1 MDSVYLD
8 ILKEWEDREANPA
21 LYEHLDTF
29 FPEYDFI
36 RRQPG
41 TLKDHWA
48 SRKKI
53 DLSLPKH
60 RLAEKTVVYRSELR
74 FREQGDWD
82 NYISV
87 IDKIIENYGLSDIY
101 AAYSFVSERLGLD
114 MPKDDSEAVKE
125 SKKRSSRK
133 ETLLNTLVEYF
144 EAQLLK
150 GTTAK
155 AVATR
160 KYLLTARG
168 FSKEDI
174 SRFHFGFVTT
184 WNDVIRFITLQK
196 GFRLEE
202 LDGVCGVR
210 NEEGYTAVGK
220 THTLAI
226 PYLCAGRIKGFLFR
240 CIEGGRPGP
249 KYIATEG
256 LDRKSVFF
264 NMPAGPIREIVV
276 VEGEMD
282 ALKATAAGVEGV
294 VAIGGSE
301 LAGERRRQVED
312 AFRRGVRR
320 ITLCLDLDTKK
331 DSEEPNL
338 EARHGHIMKC
348 VHTIKDVAP
357 SFEDIFV
364 ASFQEPTDPDQFIRE
379 RGVDEF
385 KRILVS
391 AQPYWRYLYDYK
403 EDIR

>member
-21 LYEHLDTF
+21 LYEQLDTF

-155 AVATR
+155 AAATR

-174 SRFHFGFVTT
+174 SRFHFGFVPT
-184 WNDVIRFITLQK
+184 WNDVIRYITIQK

-202 LDGVCGVR
+202 LDEVCGVR

-220 THTLAI
+220 SHTLAI
-226 PYLCAGRIKGFLFR
+226 PYFCAGRIKGFLFR
-240 CIEGGRPGP
+240 CTEGGRPGP

-264 NMPAGPIREIVV
+264 NMQAGPIREIVV

-331 DSEEPNL
+331 DSEDPNL
-338 EARHGHIMKC
+338 EARHGHVMKC
-348 VHTIKDVAP
+348 IHTIKDVAP

-364 ASFQEPTDPDQFIRE
+364 ACFQEPTDPDQFVRE
-379 RGVDEF
+379 RGVNELKKLLDG
-385 KRILVS
+385 

>member
-155 AVATR
+155 AAATR

-174 SRFHFGFVTT
+174 SRFHFGFVPT

-202 LDGVCGVR
+202 LDEVCGVR

-220 THTLAI
+220 SHTLAI
-226 PYLCAGRIKGFLFR
+226 PYLCGGRIKGFLFR
-240 CIEGGRPGP
+240 CTEEGRPGP

-264 NMPAGPIREIVV
+264 NMPAGPSREIVV

-338 EARHGHIMKC
+338 EARHGHVMKC
-348 VHTIKDVAP
+348 IHTIKDVAP

-364 ASFQEPTDPDQFIRE
+364 ACFQEPTDPDQFVRE
-379 RGVDEF
+379 RGVDEL
-385 KRILVS
+385 KKILDS

>member
-174 SRFHFGFVTT
+174 SRFHFGFVPT
-184 WNDVIRFITLQK
+184 WNDVIRFITIHK

-202 LDGVCGVR
+202 LDEVCGVR

-220 THTLAI
+220 SHTLAI
-226 PYLCAGRIKGFLFR
+226 PYLCGGRIKGFLFR

-264 NMPAGPIREIVV
+264 NMPAGPITEIVV

-338 EARHGHIMKC
+338 EARHGHVMKC
-348 VHTIKDVAP
+348 IHTIKDVAP

-364 ASFQEPTDPDQFIRE
+364 ACFQEPTDPDQFVRE
-379 RGVDEF
+379 RGVDEL
-385 KRILVS
+385 KIILDS

>member
-21 LYEHLDTF
+21 LYEQLDTF

-114 MPKDDSEAVKE
+114 MPKDDSESVKE

-133 ETLLNTLVEYF
+133 ETLLNILVEYF

-155 AVATR
+155 AAATR

-174 SRFHFGFVTT
+174 SRFHFGFVPT

-202 LDGVCGVR
+202 LDEVCGVR

-220 THTLAI
+220 SHTLAI
-226 PYLCAGRIKGFLFR
+226 PYLCGGRIKGFLFR

-264 NMPAGPIREIVV
+264 NMPAGPITEIVV

-338 EARHGHIMKC
+338 EARHGHVMKC
-348 VHTIKDVAP
+348 IHTIKDVAP

-364 ASFQEPTDPDQFIRE
+364 ACFQEPTDPDQFVRE
-379 RGVDEF
+379 RGVDEL
-385 KRILVS
+385 KKLLDS